1 MFRAGV
7 VLAFLA
13 GGLFAATPFEQAQ
26 HLYQHT
32 EYQGALKIL
41 LAQPQRDSRT
51 WALIGQCYF
60 METDYKKAT
69 DAFEKAVAGEPENS
83 EFVHWLG
90 RTWGRRAE
98 SANPFMAP
106 SYASRA
112 RQYFE
117 RAVMLNP
124 HNQEALNDL
133 FDYCL
138 QAPGFLGG
146 GFQKAEAIAERIA
159 QIDPAE
165 GHYARA
171 QIADKRKE
179 FDEAEQQLRRAFEL
193 APRQVGRVIDL
204 AKYVAKRGRFQESEA
219 YFAQAE
225 KMTPNNPRILYERA
239 ETYIRNGRN
248 LDEARELLKKYIS
261 ATNLTPDDPPRSQA
275 ALLLQKAGA

>member
-1 MFRAGV
+1 MLRAG
-7 VLAFLA
+7 LYLGLLA
-13 GGLFAATPFEQAQ
+13 GGLFAATPLDQAQ
-26 HLYQHT
+26 RLYDHT
-32 EYQGALKIL
+32 DYQGSLQVL
-41 LAQPQRDSRT
+41 LAQSDRDSRT
-51 WALIGQCYF
+51 WALIGQSYF

-69 DAFEKAVAGEPENS
+69 DAFEKAVAAEPGNS
-83 EFVHWLG
+83 QYVHWLG
-90 RTWGRRAE
+90 RAWGRRAE

-106 SYASRA
+106 TYASRA

-117 RAVMLNP
+117 RSVMLNP

-146 GFQKAEAIAERIA
+146 GFQKAEAVADRIA
-159 QIDPAE
+159 QINPAE

-171 QIADKRKE
+171 QLADKRKE

-204 AKYVAKRGRFQESEA
+204 AKYVAKRGRYQESEA

-239 ETYIRNGRN
+239 ETYIRENRN
-248 LDEARELLKKYIS
+248 IEEARALLKKYIA
-261 ATNLTPDDPPRSQA
+261 ATDLTPDDPPRSEA
-275 ALLLQKAGA
+275 AQLLRKAGA